1 MQQEE
6 TTVFIEQMMPKA
18 VERLAKIEAAAPI
31 KRAAELMSKPH
42 TDLLIVCGE
51 DGAMSG
57 VLTKTDI
64 VGHVGQCNGAACT
77 ARVDTIMTEAVVS
90 CQPEDALRDV
100 WDLMK
105 KRGLQRIPVLD
116 PKRRPIGII
125 YARDALQCLLGVVES
140 DEALLRD
147 YVMSVGYQ

>member
-1 MQQEE
+1 MF
-6 TTVFIEQMMPKA
+6 VEQMMPRA
-18 VERLAKIEAAAPI
+18 IERLATIEAAAPV
-31 KRAAELMSKPH
+31 KKAAELMSKPH
-42 TDLLIVCGE
+42 TDLLVVCGK

-64 VGHVGQCNGAACT
+64 VGYVGQCNGAGCM
-77 ARVDTIMTEAVVS
+77 ARVDTIMTGAVVF
-90 CQPEDALRDV
+90 CRPEDALQNV
-100 WDLMK
+100 WASMK
-105 KRGLQRIPVLD
+105 KSGLQRIPVLD

-125 YARDALQCLLGVVES
+125 YARDALQCLLGAVES